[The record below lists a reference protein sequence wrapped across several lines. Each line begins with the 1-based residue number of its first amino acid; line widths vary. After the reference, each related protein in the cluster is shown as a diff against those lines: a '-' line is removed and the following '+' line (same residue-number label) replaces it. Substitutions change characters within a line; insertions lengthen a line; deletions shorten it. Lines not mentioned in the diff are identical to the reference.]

1 MESVVVYGTGK
12 HGAVSGYSI
21 GGKTGTSEPPDDK
34 KEQGYVASYVAI
46 SPVEDTQV
54 VLLLTLYK
62 PPQSNH
68 QGGQVAGPVVSQ
80 MLSEILHI

>member
-1 MESVVVYGTGK
+1 M
-12 HGAVSGYSI
+12 I
-21 GGKTGTSEPPDDK
+21 K

-80 MLSEILHI
+80 MLSEILPYLNVPSESTKQITL